1 MSHLSRPPRGQQ
13 RDKPYREALRMELA
27 AAGNSRKYPFVFK
40 GPISPAPWRKA
51 LRRLT
56 VGTSLDNARKDPP
69 VPPWSYVQP

>member
-1 MSHLSRPPRGQQ
+1 MEGDFRVWTPPQIKQKNPPPRC
-13 RDKPYREALRMELA
+13 
-27 AAGNSRKYPFVFK
+27 GNSRKYPFVFK
-40 GPISPAPWRKA
+40 GPISPAPWSKA